1 MMADKTTPGGVLHD
15 PVNGGR
21 LDEPSAV
28 NLEARL
34 REASAQAGAALD
46 EARRLRYAVTR
57 DHTII
62 LDVVGAPNVSVDNDK
77 FTFQIGD

>member
-28 NLEARL
+28 NLDARL

-62 LDVVGAPNVSVDNDK
+62 LDVDGASNVSVNNFK
-77 FTFQIGD
+77 YTFQIGD